1 MKQQTSKGFT
11 LIEVMIALSIMTVL
25 SIMAWQGISAMLQAQ
40 KFSRERSAQV
50 SVMQTALAQWGSD
63 LNHVSYGVDYL
74 GDIPAIRY
82 DGSSLIIVRYDAMRA
97 DRALIVVAWTKRPDD
112 ANADPKA
119 ARGSWL
125 RWQSAAIT
133 TSTDLR
139 AAYTQAQAWASA
151 AADTE
156 LRGAELN
163 IMPIARW
170 EVQGYQDGGWVSD
183 MTIPTSNNQNSVDA
197 LRLILQPAE
206 GGLFAGEITR
216 DWLRPTLAGGGS

>member
-1 MKQQTSKGFT
+1 
-11 LIEVMIALSIMTVL
+11 
-25 SIMAWQGISAMLQAQ
+25 
-40 KFSRERSAQV
+40 
-50 SVMQTALAQWGSD
+50 
-63 LNHVSYGVDYL
+63 
-74 GDIPAIRY
+74 
-82 DGSSLIIVRYDAMRA
+82 MRG

-112 ANADPKA
+112 GNADSKD

-139 AAYTQAQAWASA
+139 EANNQAQAWASA
-151 AADTE
+151 GADTE

-163 IMPIARW
+163 IMPIARF
-170 EVQGYQDGGWVSD
+170 EVQSFEDGAWASD
-183 MTIPTSNNQNSVDA
+183 TTIPSSKGNNGDDA

-206 GGLFAGEITR
+206 GGLFAGTITR

>member
-1 MKQQTSKGFT
+1 MKRAEQGFT
-11 LIEVMIALSIMTVL
+11 LIEVMVALAIMTVV
-25 SIMAWQGISAMLQAQ
+25 SIMAWQGISGMLQAQ

-50 SVMQTALAQWGSD
+50 AVMQTALAQWGSD
-63 LNHVSYGVDYL
+63 LDHVSYGVDYL

-82 DGSSLIIVRYDAMRA
+82 DGSSLFIVRYDAMRG
-97 DRALIVVAWTKRPDD
+97 DRALIVVAWTKRSDD
-112 ANADPKA
+112 GNADSKD

-139 AAYTQAQAWASA
+139 EANNQAQAWASA
-151 AADTE
+151 GADTE

-163 IMPIARW
+163 IMPIARF
-170 EVQGYQDGGWVSD
+170 EVQSFEDGGWASD
-183 MTIPTSNNQNSVDA
+183 TTIPSSKGNNGDDA

-206 GGLFAGEITR
+206 GGLFAGTITR

>member
-1 MKQQTSKGFT
+1 MKQQTSKGLT

-139 AAYTQAQAWASA
+139 AAYT
-151 AADTE
+151 
-156 LRGAELN
+156 
-163 IMPIARW
+163 
-170 EVQGYQDGGWVSD
+170 GGWVSD
-183 MTIPTSNNQNSVDA
+183 MTIPTSNNQKSVDA

>member
-1 MKQQTSKGFT
+1 MKQRSHGFT
-11 LIEVMIALSIMTVL
+11 LIEVMIALAIMTVL

-40 KFSRERSAQV
+40 KFSKERSAQV
-50 SVMQTALAQWGSD
+50 AVMQTALAQWGSD
-63 LNHVSYGVDYL
+63 LDHVSYGVDYL

-82 DGSSLIIVRYDAMRA
+82 DGSSLFIVRYDAMRG
-97 DRALIVVAWTKRPDD
+97 DRALIVVAWTKRADD
-112 ANADPKA
+112 ANADPK
-119 ARGSWL
+119 
-125 RWQSAAIT
+125 AIT

-151 AADTE
+151 GADTE

-170 EVQGYQDGGWVSD
+170 EVQSYQDGGWASD
-183 MTIPTSNNQNSVDA
+183 TTIPSSNGKNGDDA